1 MIMTKRPPSR
11 DGGSGGSPAGGRE
24 AKQVMPFDAFLRW
37 LSVGAK
43 VRNDTAWLEWYA
55 EWLKNVPEEGREEY
69 MERSRADY
77 EARMGMTVGEY
88 MDRMHNET
96 IAANIEANT
105 AENLAECTRLNIE
118 EATNRQIMVENF
130 RIFRRDYVDMIARR
144 SC

>member
-1 MIMTKRPPSR
+1 MSVTEQVPAQS
-11 DGGSGGSPAGGRE
+11 GGSGGSPAAGQE
-24 AKQVMPFDAFLRW
+24 AKHVMPFDAFLRW

-55 EWLKNVPEEGREEY
+55 EWLRNMPEDGREEY

-88 MDRMHNET
+88 MDRMRKEMLDEISDKIT
-96 IAANIEANT
+96 RRNIED
-105 AENLAECTRLNIE
+105 
-118 EATNRQIMVENF
+118 ATNHQMTVGNF
-130 RIFRRDYVDMIARR
+130 KMFQREYIGMSVHR